1 MIKKLK
7 IRFIIVSLI
16 SVLFV
21 LSIAISAINITNYIR
36 IENEAQSSLT
46 MILDRGF
53 NEKEEIGGPNR
64 KPEGPEINKQ
74 HYFLVAFDEDGTIK
88 QSDFKHIFSISEEEG
103 KELATTALKNSS
115 SKGTLSGLKYK
126 KETKEATTC
135 IAFIDVSDKMNG
147 FNNFLVNSLIVSSIS
162 YVVLAALIVLAS
174 QIIFKTSEE
183 SYQKQKSF
191 VTNAS
196 HELKTPLTIISTD
209 LEIIEMDYGKNE
221 WTSSIRDQIQR
232 LTTMTNQLVTLSK
245 IEESDM
251 KNYPFEDFSL
261 TKLAKE
267 CIEAFLP
274 TYQSKELILKDDIAQ
289 DAHMHGNEF
298 LINELFYIFLDNALK
313 YAEEK
318 GEVEVKVK
326 NIKNHLEISFSNDID
341 EDNEIDTNALFER
354 FYRSPNA
361 KKDGSG
367 IGLSIAKEIIDVH
380 HGKIKVNIKDGKI
393 NFVLT
398 F

>member
-7 IRFIIVSLI
+7 IRFIIVSLV

-21 LSIAISAINITNYIR
+21 LSVAIAAINITNYVR
-36 IENEAQSSLT
+36 IENDAQSSLS

-53 NEKEEIGGPNR
+53 DDKEDMGGPNR
-64 KPEGPEINKQ
+64 KPEGPEISKQ
-74 HYFLVAFDEDGTIK
+74 HYFLVEFNEDETIK
-88 QSDFKHIFSISEEEG
+88 KSDFKHIFSISEEEG
-103 KELATTALKNSS
+103 RELAITALNSSS
-115 SKGTLSGLKYK
+115 SKGTLSGLRYK
-126 KETKEATTC
+126 KEAKEATTC
-135 IAFIDVSDKMNG
+135 IAFIDVSDKMSG
-147 FNNFLVNSLIVSSIS
+147 FNSFLVNSLIVSGIS
-162 YVVLAALIVLAS
+162 YAVLAVLIVLAS
-174 QIIFKTSEE
+174 QIVFKTSEE

-209 LEIIEMDYGKNE
+209 LEIIEMDYGTNE

-251 KNYPFEDFSL
+251 NNYPFEDVSL

-267 CIEAFLP
+267 CIESFLP
-274 TYQSKELILKDDIAQ
+274 TYQNKELTLKDDIVE
-289 DAHMHGNEF
+289 DAHIHGNEF

-313 YAEEK
+313 YTKEK

-326 NIKNHLEISFSNDID
+326 NLKNHIEISFSNDID

-354 FYRSPNA
+354 FYRSPNT
-361 KKDGSG
+361 KKEGSG

-380 HGKIKVNIKDGKI
+380 HGKIKANIKDDKI
-393 NFVLT
+393 FFVLT